1 MAELKLQR
9 HMRKYAVNGIANP
22 LGPTREGNAG
32 PAGSHPTRGGGKK
45 KSKAKHKSRSLFKQ
59 LLEQHSDWEHE
70 RQQASQAMQAQQKF
84 LTDAS
89 FSATA
94 GPAKPPSRAMAAP
107 SSDMPASAIFN
118 PAAGAENVDPEI
130 VIPEIP
136 GNLSSDVQELYSSM
150 IDFGLISQNLGLHDF
165 PSETTALSDSTP
177 FATTDSEP
185 ASADQS
191 EAEP

>member
-1 MAELKLQR
+1 M
-9 HMRKYAVNGIANP
+9 
-22 LGPTREGNAG
+22 
-32 PAGSHPTRGGGKK
+32 
-45 KSKAKHKSRSLFKQ
+45 Q
-59 LLEQHSDWEHE
+59 LMVQNNDWEQE
-70 RQQASQAMQAQQKF
+70 RQQSSQAMQAQQKF

-89 FSATA
+89 FNATA
-94 GPAKPPSRAMAAP
+94 APANLPPHGTAAP

-118 PAAGAENVDPEI
+118 PAAGAENVDPAI
-130 VIPEIP
+130 LIPDIP

-185 ASADQS
+185 ASADHS